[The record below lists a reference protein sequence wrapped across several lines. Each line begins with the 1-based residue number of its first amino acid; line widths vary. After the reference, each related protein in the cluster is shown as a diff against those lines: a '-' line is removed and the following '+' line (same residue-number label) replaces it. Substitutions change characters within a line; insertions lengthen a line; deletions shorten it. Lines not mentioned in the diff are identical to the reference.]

1 MKKLIFTIII
11 LFSLNQN
18 LFSQHFD
25 SSYTIA
31 SSPEYNYKNPV
42 FEKSSNIF
50 SFSFDYMTLA
60 YEKWDTLN
68 SKSNIVFRKVL
79 FNTLEPEVLVTS
91 DNFLNTNPSA
101 GHTIIVWQSNKNS
114 NIDIFYSTYVVDSG
128 WTVPLAL
135 QNTPEYELNPAV
147 AEIKLGSIP
156 PAYYIVYQAN
166 GEVYLKILYQGNF
179 LLDTNLTANINEAC
193 NNPKIKISSSNLYI
207 SYLNSVNSIQR
218 IVILRG
224 KIANNYTLNWQSA
237 NEIIQSNSVSEIKF
251 TNGGNF
257 AEGFLTYNYDTL
269 NTSHSLGIS
278 LFDLEKNVFTKN
290 YSGRNFNGA
299 GSIFPII
306 TNNISDNFYFS
317 AFGWLR
323 KSNDSSIIMANGRFY
338 GGFAQYSSKFYI
350 GDSSVSS
357 KLDMSDFIFNNL
369 YEVMFRLVW
378 EKKINNRTALLES
391 KFKDYLDKVKF
402 NGEKANNYYLNQNYP
417 NPFNPGTKINFS
429 IPKNSFVTLKV
440 YDMLGKEVA
449 ALVNENLNPGS
460 YNFDFNAAGFAS
472 GIYFYKITAGDFSE
486 VKKMTLLK

>member
-1 MKKLIFTIII
+1 MKKLIFTLII
-11 LFSLNQN
+11 LFSLSPN

-25 SSYTIA
+25 SSYIIA

-42 FEKSSNIF
+42 FEKTVNITG
-50 SFSFDYMTLA
+50 FDTEYLILA

-79 FNTLEPEVLVTS
+79 FNSLEPEVLVTN

-128 WTVPLAL
+128 WTAPVAL
-135 QNTPEYELNPAV
+135 QNTPEYDLNPAV
-147 AEIKLGSIP
+147 AETKHFNNP
-156 PAYYIVYQAN
+156 PAYYIVYQKN
-166 GEVYLKILYQGNF
+166 SDVYLKILYQGNF
-179 LLDTNLTANINEAC
+179 LLDTNLTANINESC
-193 NNPKIKISSSNLYI
+193 VNPEIKISSNNLYI
-207 SYLNSVNSIQR
+207 SYLKSVNSIQR
-218 IVILRG
+218 IVIL
-224 KIANNYTLNWQSA
+224 KANIISNYTLNWQNT
-237 NEIIQSNSVSEIKF
+237 NEIIQSKSVSEIKF
-251 TNGGNF
+251 INGG
-257 AEGFLTYNYDTL
+257 ASMEGILSYNYDTL
-269 NTSHSLGIS
+269 NTNHSLGIDLFS
-278 LFDLEKNVFTKN
+278 LSKNVFTKN

-299 GSIFPII
+299 GSMNPII
-306 TNNISDNFYFS
+306 TDNISDYFYFS
-317 AFGWLR
+317 VFGWLR
-323 KSNDSSIIMANGRFY
+323 KSNDSSMIMANGRFFDN
-338 GGFAQYSSKFYI
+338 FAQYSSKFYI
-350 GDSSVSS
+350 GDSSITS
-357 KLDMSDFIFNNL
+357 KLDVSDFIYNSLAEF
-369 YEVMFRLVW
+369 MFRIVW

-391 KFKDYLDKVKF
+391 KFRDFLDNVKLI
-402 NGEKANNYYLNQNYP
+402 GEKANNYYLNQNYP
-417 NPFNPGTKINFS
+417 NPFNPVTNINFS